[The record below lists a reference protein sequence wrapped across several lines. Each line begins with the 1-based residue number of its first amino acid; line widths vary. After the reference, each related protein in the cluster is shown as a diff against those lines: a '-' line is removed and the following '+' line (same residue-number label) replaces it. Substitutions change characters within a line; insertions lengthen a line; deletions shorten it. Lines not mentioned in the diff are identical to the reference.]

1 MTIITEN
8 TDAATLN
15 GLVEDHRRQCVASG
29 DFKVSGLHARLAEA
43 YAVLAGIAEANE
55 RQIAQEWAILNNELA
70 KTR

>member
-1 MTIITEN
+1 MLINEDTSA
-8 TDAATLN
+8 DTLRA
-15 GLVEDHRRQCVASG
+15 LQEEHSRQCVASG

-55 RQIAQEWAILNNELA
+55 RQIAREWAILNNELA